1 MGSVMERVREW
12 LSPAGSGVA
21 GRSGKG
27 DPQASLVA
35 ALGEHALEVKRL
47 RRVVAQQKYTLED
60 NLKKYF
66 KLKDALR
73 DAEVYISVLEH
84 ENEMFQQQ
92 ISDLQN
98 GGDSNA

>member
-21 GRSGKG
+21 GRSGQG

-35 ALGEHALEVKRL
+35 ALDIATVKIRRLE
-47 RRVVAQQKYTLED
+47 RVIAQQKYTLED

>member
-1 MGSVMERVREW
+1 MKIRRLERVI
-12 LSPAGSGVA
+12 
-21 GRSGKG
+21 
-27 DPQASLVA
+27 
-35 ALGEHALEVKRL
+35 
-47 RRVVAQQKYTLED
+47 AQQKYTLED